1 MNPLRSTCLLLA
13 LSISGTAVMAQQTPS
28 RIPSSPGQADSTPQ
42 PHQTDETSS
51 QQTARSFDG
60 RITRSGDQLLLWESV
75 SHTSY
80 KLDDQSKAKQYEGRH
95 VKVMAT
101 MDASSNTLHVIDI
114 ISLSRKR

>member
-13 LSISGTAVMAQQTPS
+13 LSISGIVMAQQTPS
-28 RIPSSPGQADSTPQ
+28 RIPSSPGQADSTQQ

-60 RITRSGDQLLLWESV
+60 RITRSGDQLLLRESV
-75 SHTSY
+75 SHASY